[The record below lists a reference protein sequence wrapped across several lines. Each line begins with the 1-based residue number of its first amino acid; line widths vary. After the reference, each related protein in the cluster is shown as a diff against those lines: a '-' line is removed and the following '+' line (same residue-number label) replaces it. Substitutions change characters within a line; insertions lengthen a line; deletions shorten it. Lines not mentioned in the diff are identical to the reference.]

1 MTRGLSAIPETRRPL
16 ATRARSEIF
25 ARAKRE
31 TLAGPWDQPQARWL
45 ARLREVAATGLSL
58 LRMATGKPRAR
69 PLAKLPLAKLP
80 LAKLPL
86 AEMPPAKMPLAKIKA
101 RPAALGFPHR
111 RDPVPAPVKPD
122 RDCDCVPWCW

>member
-1 MTRGLSAIPETRRPL
+1 
-16 ATRARSEIF
+16 
-25 ARAKRE
+25 
-31 TLAGPWDQPQARWL
+31 
-45 ARLREVAATGLSL
+45 LREVAATALSL

-80 LAKLPL
+80 PAK
-86 AEMPPAKMPLAKIKA
+86 MPPAKIPLAKIKA